1 MTHPLIDQLR
11 FTRSEFRRGLEGL
24 SEEDAT
30 RRVLPA
36 NCISWNVGHLAWQE
50 QRYWLQGAQGQL
62 PRPDVND
69 QFRYGAPAS
78 TPALADTLAAWD
90 EITASSE
97 PWLDEVTTETL
108 EAHVMRDGKPTEWI
122 FGSLLLR
129 LIYTTGITP
138 ARSQASAR
146 RWATPTSRSTS
157 AILTNWR
164 PTGASRLKLWQV
176 PGR

>member
-36 NCISWNVGHLAWQE
+36 NSISWNVGHLAWQE

-78 TPALADTLAAWD
+78 TPALADTLAAWE
-90 EITASSE
+90 EITAASE
-97 PWLDEVTTETL
+97 PWLDEVTTGTL

-129 LIYTTGITP
+129 LIYHYWYHTGENMGL
-138 ARSQASAR
+138 RQAMGH
-146 RWATPTSRSTS
+146 
-157 AILTNWR
+157 
-164 PTGASRLKLWQV
+164 TGLPDFVGEIDTEAPYRAE
-176 PGR
+176 